1 MACTD
6 GSPEALRLLAR
17 NLSANSA
24 KFLAERVLLRQL
36 TWGDARH
43 IAALQVHLLLPAC
56 CLVQPTA
63 WAMRCKIPVPFCLTA
78 LESPPGGDIKQRV

>member
-1 MACTD
+1 MVCTD

-36 TWGDARH
+36 AWGDVRH
-43 IAALQVHLLLPAC
+43 IAALQVQPLSAC
-56 CLVQPTA
+56 CLVQLTA
-63 WAMRCKIPVPFCLTA
+63 WAMRCKIPVPFCLIA